1 MEKKVNEILEL
12 LKENDDNS
20 KREIL
25 LECASKIGSKE
36 WADAVKDLWKR
47 MEEIEKKK

>member
-25 LECASKIGSKE
+25 LECASKIGSQE
-36 WADAVKDLWKR
+36 WAEAVIDLMKR
-47 MEEIEKKK
+47 MGEIEQK

>member
-1 MEKKVNEILEL
+1 MEDKITEILEL

-25 LECASKIGSKE
+25 LECASQIGSEK
-36 WADAVKDLWKR
+36 WANEVKNLMQR
-47 MEEIEKKK
+47 MGDIDKK